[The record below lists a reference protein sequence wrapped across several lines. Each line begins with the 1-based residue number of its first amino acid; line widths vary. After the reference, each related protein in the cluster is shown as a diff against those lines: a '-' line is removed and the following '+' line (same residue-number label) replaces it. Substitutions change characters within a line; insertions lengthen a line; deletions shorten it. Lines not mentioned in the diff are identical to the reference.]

1 MPALPSLRIRE
12 KIAGIAGLTDE
23 SVCPTL
29 VHHGL
34 RSCGAGAFAC
44 QPILSRL
51 LTPSAIGPRG
61 TR

>member
-1 MPALPSLRIRE
+1 
-12 KIAGIAGLTDE
+12 
-23 SVCPTL
+23 L